1 MTEFLLAIVIILLI
15 ASFTIFF
22 LQKVNYAPVRR
33 LRDRAKQISPDAA
46 SYNELETIAGAL
58 DYLSTQNSS
67 LSTQLANSLTAVKNE
82 RLYRLLDGA
91 YASRE
96 DFNLD
101 CSELDL
107 SLPNEHFTVS
117 IVMLHKQIDNMDG
130 LAQEIKKQFSDPYI
144 YYYLHNFHPNQIVLL
159 MNQPD
164 HMPVSARFFGDVQK
178 YLTKQYGLLTTVGIG
193 TCVDST
199 ERIAQSYMEAVS
211 ALDYRFVKGNGTVI
225 EFREVLGPA
234 HATVVYPHK
243 EFESLRNALFSHNEQ
258 NIRDAIQNIIH
269 FMEQSQLPL
278 YLARSICFDLIHLVN
293 EHCRGQKNAASN
305 SPIELSGMETA
316 QEIIQMLRAWSGH
329 LSGLTTSAA
338 KRVVL
343 DEVMKYLEANCLH
356 CDFSAYE
363 AAGHF
368 EMTLPAFSKY
378 FKDQTGQN
386 VMDYTIH
393 LRMER
398 AKELLRTTALPLKEI
413 SEAVGYYNI
422 SSFTRRFKLNQ
433 GITPSEYRKAFV
445 KDRPE
450 RPPC

>member
-1 MTEFLLAIVIILLI
+1 
-15 ASFTIFF
+15 
-22 LQKVNYAPVRR
+22 
-33 LRDRAKQISPDAA
+33 
-46 SYNELETIAGAL
+46 
-58 DYLSTQNSS
+58 
-67 LSTQLANSLTAVKNE
+67 
-82 RLYRLLDGA
+82 
-91 YASRE
+91 
-96 DFNLD
+96 
-101 CSELDL
+101 
-107 SLPNEHFTVS
+107 
-117 IVMLHKQIDNMDG
+117 
-130 LAQEIKKQFSDPYI
+130 
-144 YYYLHNFHPNQIVLL
+144 
-159 MNQPD
+159 
-164 HMPVSARFFGDVQK
+164 
-178 YLTKQYGLLTTVGIG
+178 
-193 TCVDST
+193 
-199 ERIAQSYMEAVS
+199 
-211 ALDYRFVKGNGTVI
+211 
-225 EFREVLGPA
+225 
-234 HATVVYPHK
+234 
-243 EFESLRNALFSHNEQ
+243 
-258 NIRDAIQNIIH
+258 
-269 FMEQSQLPL
+269 MEQSQLPL

-316 QEIIQMLRAWSGH
+316 QEIIQMLRAWSEH
-329 LSGLTTSAA
+329 LSGLTASAA

-343 DEVMKYLEANCLH
+343 DEVMKYLEANCLR

-378 FKDQTGQN
+378 FKEQTGQN

-433 GITPSEYRKAFV
+433 GITPSEYRKVFV